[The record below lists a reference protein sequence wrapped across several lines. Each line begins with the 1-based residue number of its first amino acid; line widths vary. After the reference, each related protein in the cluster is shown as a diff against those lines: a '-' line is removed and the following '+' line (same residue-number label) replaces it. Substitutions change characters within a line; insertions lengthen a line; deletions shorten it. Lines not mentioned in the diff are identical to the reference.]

1 MGTLKGAKKIIEVL
15 KKSGYEGYIVGG
27 AVRDHLLRIPLTDVD
42 ITTNAKPHQVAK
54 LFTTKP
60 TGLKYGTVTII
71 MHDETYEI
79 TTYRIDGDYL
89 DGRHP
94 EEVTY
99 AVTAEEDVKRRDF
112 TINGLLMTETGEI
125 IDHIDGQLD
134 LRARIIRTIGD
145 PNERFNEDALRIMR
159 AFYFQAKLGF
169 QIDKTTQIAIEAHRF
184 RLKDIAMERIMN
196 EMLKMLKGDHVRRAL
211 QTMVQTKVHEVLPG
225 LEKGILYIQK
235 MEEIPFIDPF
245 FILCFILNG
254 SIPQEWP
261 FSNKHRH
268 RYETA
273 MLLVNTY
280 KTFDP
285 YVLYTYG
292 LDLCLLANRVS
303 HMLGRTKNMK
313 NKIEEDFN
321 NLPIQSDLDLKL
333 RATDIIRI
341 ADKKAGAWVKKL
353 QTEMVV
359 EVLNKRLINEKNELE
374 AYVLKRIK
382 E

>member
-71 MHDETYEI
+71 MHDETYEV

-112 TINGLLMTETGEI
+112 TINGLLMTEAGEV
-125 IDHIDGQLD
+125 IDYIDGQLD

-145 PNERFNEDALRIMR
+145 PHERFNEDALRIMR

-169 QIDKTTQIAIEAHRF
+169 QIDKTTQLAIESLRF
-184 RLKDIAMERIMN
+184 KLKDIAMERIMN

-211 QTMVQTKVHEVLPG
+211 QTMVHTKVHEVLPG

-254 SIPQEWP
+254 SIPDAWP

-273 MLLVNTY
+273 MLLANTY

-321 NLPIQSDLDLKL
+321 SLPIQSDLDLKL

-359 EVLNKRLINEKNELE
+359 EVLNKRLNNEKNELE

>member
-1 MGTLKGAKKIIEVL
+1 MGTLKGARKIIEVL

-71 MHDETYEI
+71 MHDESYEI

-94 EEVTY
+94 DEVIY
-99 AVTAEEDVKRRDF
+99 AETVEEDVKRRDF

-125 IDHIDGQLD
+125 IDVVEGQLD
-134 LRARIIRTIGD
+134 LRARIIRTIGNPVD
-145 PNERFNEDALRIMR
+145 RFNEDALRMMR

-169 QIDKTTQIAIEAHRF
+169 QIDKTTRDAITDLRHK
-184 RLKDIAMERIMN
+184 LNDIAMERIMN
-196 EMLKMLKGDHVRRAL
+196 ELLKMLKGDHVRRAL
-211 QTMVQTKVHEVLPG
+211 QTMVTTRVHEVLPG

-245 FILCFILNG
+245 FILCFVLNG
-254 SIPQEWP
+254 SIPEAWP

-268 RYETA
+268 RYETV
-273 MLLVNTY
+273 MMLVNTY
-280 KTFDP
+280 KTYDP

-321 NLPIQSDLDLKL
+321 QLPIQSDLDLKL

-341 ADKKAGAWVKKL
+341 AEKKAGAWVKKI
-353 QTEMVV
+353 QTEMVI
-359 EVLNKRLINEKNELE
+359 EVLNQRLKNEKSELE
-374 AYVLKRIK
+374 AYVIK
-382 E
+382 HVKE